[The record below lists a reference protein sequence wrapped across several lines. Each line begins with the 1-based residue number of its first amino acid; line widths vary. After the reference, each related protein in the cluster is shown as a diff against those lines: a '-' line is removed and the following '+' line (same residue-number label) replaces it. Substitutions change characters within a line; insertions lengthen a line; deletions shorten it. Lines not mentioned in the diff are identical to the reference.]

1 MIWYAVVSDKIETI
15 YAGDGE
21 LCDLRRN
28 IVGFEDFQHIPIPEG
43 LNIHMILWNGSEIVE
58 DVDKTQA
65 NLHEEWNSFRRER
78 NNRLAICDWTQFRD
92 SPLTQEKQDEWAAY
106 RQALRDLPTTVTDP
120 TDVTW
125 PTSPTQ

>member
-1 MIWYAVVSDKIETI
+1 MIWYAVVSDKIETV

-65 NLHEEWNSFRRER
+65 NLHEEWNSFRQER
-78 NNRLAICDWTQFRD
+78 NRRLAICDWTRLDDVQCD
-92 SPLTQEKQDEWAAY
+92 KQAWAAY
-106 RQALRDLPTTVTDP
+106 RQALRDLPNTVTDP